1 MLTEVLPSEILSLVL
16 AQLCLVRNIKGVKDA
31 TANMARTSRQRELC
45 GPDFIQLSGEDITAL
60 GFNAHGGR
68 GCISVTANVAPG
80 LCSQFQ
86 EATLAGDYVKALEL
100 QDRLAPLHNALF
112 IEPNPTGVKYAL
124 SLIDKLEYELRLPMV
139 PVAPATRTAIRDA
152 MVHAGL
158 LN

>member
-1 MLTEVLPSEILSLVL
+1 M
-16 AQLCLVRNIKGVKDA
+16 
-31 TANMARTSRQRELC
+31 
-45 GPDFIQLSGEDITAL
+45 
-60 GFNAHGGR
+60 
-68 GCISVTANVAPG
+68 TANVAPA

-86 EATLAGDYVKALEL
+86 EATLSGDYARALEL

-139 PVAPATRTAIRDA
+139 QVAPATRTAIRDA
-152 MVHAGL
+152 MIHAGL